1 MFDNRGR
8 FITVE
13 EKKKVIDKMTIPEI
27 AHEIKV
33 LYIFNMYIYIYSNL
47 EKLKL
52 LNLLHFQNFL
62 D

>member
-1 MFDNRGR
+1 MYASKQENNEKNNNDEVEIKPVMFDNRGR

-33 LYIFNMYIYIYSNL
+33 FN
-47 EKLKL
+47 
-52 LNLLHFQNFL
+52 
-62 D
+62 